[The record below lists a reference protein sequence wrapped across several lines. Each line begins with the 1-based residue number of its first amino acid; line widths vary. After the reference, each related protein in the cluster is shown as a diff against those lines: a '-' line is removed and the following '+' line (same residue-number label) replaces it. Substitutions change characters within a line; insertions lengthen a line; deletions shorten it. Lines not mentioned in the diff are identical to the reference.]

1 MTRHVPQVS
10 PDPGAAGSVDP
21 GAAGS
26 ADPITALEHEFM
38 ALMRRGR
45 DQMGVRARAVHPQLD
60 PACYPLLVLL
70 GRADAVAMSEL
81 LRDLAIEKSTL
92 TRRIDAAVRLG
103 LVERTPDPHDA
114 RARLVA
120 LTADGRERLTALQR
134 EQTARWR
141 RRLSTWDPADVE
153 QLTALLRRLGDGLD

>member
-1 MTRHVPQVS
+1 MAFNWFTPK
-10 PDPGAAGSVDP
+10 PGARRREAGDT
-21 GAAGS
+21 AS
-26 ADPITALEHEFM
+26 ADHAAAPLAGGDVILE
-38 ALMRRGR
+38 
-45 DQMGVRARAVHPQLD
+45 
-60 PACYPLLVLL
+60 
-70 GRADAVAMSEL
+70 

>member
-1 MTRHVPQVS
+1 MTRPSSQAP
-10 PDPGAAGSVDP
+10 PDPGAGSSP
-21 GAAGS
+21 
-26 ADPITALEHEFM
+26 DPITALEHEFM

-45 DQMGVRARAVHPQLD
+45 AQMGERARAVHPRLD

-81 LRDLAIEKSTL
+81 LADLAIEKSTL
-92 TRRIDAAVRLG
+92 TRRIDAAARLG
-103 LVERTPDPHDA
+103 LVERTTDPQDA

-120 LTADGRERLTALQR
+120 LTPEGRERLTALQR

-141 RRLSTWDPADVE
+141 RRLSAWDPADVE

>member
-1 MTRHVPQVS
+1 MTRPSSQAP
-10 PDPGAAGSVDP
+10 PDPGAGSSP
-21 GAAGS
+21 
-26 ADPITALEHEFM
+26 DPITALEHEFM

-45 DQMGVRARAVHPQLD
+45 AQMGERARAVHPRLD

-81 LRDLAIEKSTL
+81 LADLAIEKSTL
-92 TRRIDAAVRLG
+92 TRRIDAAARLG
-103 LVERTPDPHDA
+103 LVERTTDPQDA

-120 LTADGRERLTALQR
+120 LTPDGRERLTALQR

-141 RRLSTWDPADVE
+141 RRLSAWDTADVE